1 MRTSVASTRGAAMV
15 VALGGAGAVL
25 AGLAGCGQK
34 GPLVLPQA
42 TAKAAP
48 AAQAASTA
56 AGPAAS
62 APATR

>member
-1 MRTSVASTRGAAMV
+1 MRTSVASARGAAMV

-34 GPLVLPQA
+34 GPLALPQA
-42 TAKAAP
+42 SAKPAP
-48 AAQAASTA
+48 ASPMASTA
-56 AGPAAS
+56 SGPAAS